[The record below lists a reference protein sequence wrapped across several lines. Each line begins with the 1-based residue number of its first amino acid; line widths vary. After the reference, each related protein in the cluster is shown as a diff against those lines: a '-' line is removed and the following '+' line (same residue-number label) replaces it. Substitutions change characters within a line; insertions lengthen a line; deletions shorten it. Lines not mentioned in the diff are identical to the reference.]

1 MSGVEGRAV
10 GLLGGWE
17 GAGREKGV
25 VCMIRL
31 MVVLLLRWAQE
42 VSRYLGHVSLKCPR
56 AAGSREHLGLTQ
68 SG

>member
-1 MSGVEGRAV
+1 MREAEVPSV
-10 GLLGGWE
+10 GPGDKE
-17 GAGREKGV
+17 ATAREKGL

-56 AAGSREHLGLTQ
+56 AAGSREHLGSAQ

>member
-1 MSGVEGRAV
+1 MRKAEVPSV
-10 GLLGGWE
+10 GPRDE
-17 GAGREKGV
+17 EATAGEKGV
-25 VCMIRL
+25 VFMIRL

-56 AAGSREHLGLTQ
+56 AAGSREHLGSAQ